1 MQNNDLRSTFNLA
14 RKVLFRAHIVST
26 ESMRKAF
33 RAGFT
38 LVETLLVIAI
48 VGILAATAAPKLAV
62 LKDQAQLTGATTRF
76 HRAITTA
83 RQSAIQRGR
92 RSYFRH
98 DGNWIWVIVDTTSAD
113 SVIVLP
119 RYNIYDQYG
128 VAVVYP
134 TGVATIEYDPRGVST
149 QSTKQSFAFKHVT
162 SGRVDSLCVSRLGN
176 TIRDRCP

>member
-1 MQNNDLRSTFNLA
+1 MVTTHLGHASR
-14 RKVLFRAHIVST
+14 R
-26 ESMRKAF
+26 
-33 RAGFT
+33 RAGYT
-38 LVETLLVIAI
+38 LVETLLVISI
-48 VGILAATAAPKLAV
+48 IGILAATAAPRLAR

-92 RSYFRH
+92 RAYFRH
-98 DGNWIWVIVDTTSAD
+98 NANWIWVIVDTTAAD

-128 VAVVYP
+128 VEVVYP
-134 TGVATIEYDPRGVST
+134 SGVSTIEYDPRGVST
-149 QSTKQSFAFKHVT
+149 QSTKQAFAFKHT
-162 SGRVDSLCVSRLGN
+162 NSGTVDSLCVSRLGN

>member
-1 MQNNDLRSTFNLA
+1 MATSQRP
-14 RKVLFRAHIVST
+14 
-26 ESMRKAF
+26 
-33 RAGFT
+33 GFT

-48 VGILAATAAPKLAV
+48 IGIITAIAVPRLAV

-98 DGNWIWVIVDTTSAD
+98 SGNYIWVIVDTTSAD

-128 VAVVYP
+128 VEVVFP
-134 TGVATIEYDPRGVST
+134 AGVATIEYDPRGVST
-149 QSTKQSFAFKHVT
+149 QTTKQSFAFKHT
-162 SGRVDSLCVSRLGN
+162 NSGRVDSLCVSRLGN